1 MASSSSSSSPLA
13 SLLATPFVAP
23 AVFAGAAVA
32 VGALA
37 RSRQQSAT
45 AAQAAAAAAEKAAA
59 AAKAEEHKKAQAA
72 AADAARGKLR
82 LIYWGG
88 RGLMEPARMMCAL
101 SGTPFTD
108 ERHSWGNAMPE
119 GAVVEANLGRM
130 PVCVT
135 PSGVSIGQSP
145 AIWHYVAES
154 TGMLGANA
162 TEAATIFAF
171 ASHFKELTDAFTALV
186 PYGTEPTAAA
196 FAAFFD
202 EKAALDFSGS
212 ADMASRSKRGFCWYA
227 NRMEGLVG
235 KDGFAVGNKTSLAD
249 ILIFR
254 YFGDVMRAGPEN
266 EKARPAQ
273 REPFESLAR
282 VAKALEKC
290 PKLRAIIEKVRG
302 NAKLAA
308 YLASR
313 PAFV

>member
-1 MASSSSSSSPLA
+1 LGKI
-13 SLLATPFVAP
+13 
-23 AVFAGAAVA
+23 VFGDDI
-32 VGALA
+32 GL
-37 RSRQQSAT
+37 T
-45 AAQAAAAAAEKAAA
+45 CNAAQLCIGGGCVAAAAAAEKAAA

-145 AIWHYVAES
+145 ANWHYVAES

-171 ASHFKELTDAFTALV
+171 ASHFKELPDAFTALV

-196 FAAFFD
+196 FAASSTSARSAPPSAPSRFGTP
-202 EKAALDFSGS
+202 AAMLSGVTIGVTCIS
-212 ADMASRSKRGFCWYA
+212 VLLMSC
-227 NRMEGLVG
+227 
-235 KDGFAVGNKTSLAD
+235 
-249 ILIFR
+249 
-254 YFGDVMRAGPEN
+254 
-266 EKARPAQ
+266 
-273 REPFESLAR
+273 R
-282 VAKALEKC
+282 V
-290 PKLRAIIEKVRG
+290 
-302 NAKLAA
+302 
-308 YLASR
+308 
-313 PAFV
+313 